1 MSKKID
7 RALYGPSWVEVILGA
22 VLSLV
27 LGGLL
32 ATVYLVI
39 KPVQTVKEMPKEKD
53 IVRGAIYYIEG
64 SNDAT
69 KGKQW
74 TRKRQQ
80 LAAGESVVLTEEE
93 LNAVFAPSSQPGK
106 PGTEA
111 APAPGGGV
119 LNKGTPNFRLRDG
132 RMQIG
137 VPCTITVLGY
147 SQPVTVVA
155 TGTFVK
161 DGDTFVFDPDQF
173 HVGSLAVNRLPMVEG
188 FVKRKLVA
196 LQVVPEDLTADWK
209 KLANVS
215 LEGKSLRLTMP

>member
-80 LAAGESVVLTEEE
+80 LAAGESVVLT
-93 LNAVFAPSSQPGK
+93 
-106 PGTEA
+106 
-111 APAPGGGV
+111 
-119 LNKGTPNFRLRDG
+119 
-132 RMQIG
+132 
-137 VPCTITVLGY
+137 
-147 SQPVTVVA
+147 
-155 TGTFVK
+155 
-161 DGDTFVFDPDQF
+161 
-173 HVGSLAVNRLPMVEG
+173 
-188 FVKRKLVA
+188 
-196 LQVVPEDLTADWK
+196 
-209 KLANVS
+209 
-215 LEGKSLRLTMP
+215 